1 MTRPRATLPFL
12 TALGAVE
19 AGHKAEISLIGE
31 AVYLMKDS
39 VADQIDGV
47 GWPPFKDLLPQVIEH
62 EIPIYI
68 WGGCAKV
75 RGVSESD
82 LAGKNAKF
90 ITFKDFVELM
100 LKADRVVNF

>member
-1 MTRPRATLPFL
+1 MATILASGTFGSDDPTRATLPFL

-68 WGGCAKV
+68 
-75 RGVSESD
+75 
-82 LAGKNAKF
+82 
-90 ITFKDFVELM
+90 
-100 LKADRVVNF
+100 